1 MGFGL
6 TPDSWKTSR
15 ELIMPLLKSH
25 HIWNCTCLFRNML
38 CQFLCFSEH
47 CSLATGSF
55 LQFFFFFFHSI
66 PGTVTP
72 CGVNLPKPLNT
83 ECKQMSLFGGG
94 QSITLLD
101 VWNES
106 MKIWLAIQELFG
118 SLMPF
123 NYPGSFHK
131 SEKDVQ
137 TRWHRQNLSCVIQGA
152 DIVSKHSWMLKK
164 EQGNNSW
171 TSFLRAIMLAL
182 AVQPAPAG
190 ALAFFL
196 LEIMRGFQMGSD
208 ILNFLCV
215 CVCSVSLLGV
225 ETRLEVHWGSL

>member
-1 MGFGL
+1 ML
-6 TPDSWKTSR
+6 VQKYALSVPV
-15 ELIMPLLKSH
+15 
-25 HIWNCTCLFRNML
+25 LFWAL
-38 CQFLCFSEH
+38 FSCHWFLS
-47 CSLATGSF
+47 SV
-55 LQFFFFFFHSI
+55 FFFFFSFHPWYCNTLWCEPAQTI
-66 PGTVTP
+66 KHRVQTDE
-72 CGVNLPKPLNT
+72 PLW
-83 ECKQMSLFGGG
+83 GG

-123 NYPGSFHK
+123 NYPSSFHK
-131 SEKDVQ
+131 SEKGVQ